1 MKIVIASAGLAN
13 MMFSYALVVALRK
26 RGIKTL
32 LFVSKANAAHH
43 GYELESVFKNVRPFE
58 GLNKAERF
66 YYKVL
71 GKVRSWH
78 IRSFYPSSEFLLL
91 PYREHK
97 IPECV
102 LYYPDVFERLD
113 KNEFFDR
120 QCQSYRYYEGCRD
133 DLCHSFSF
141 DHSMLSPRTV
151 EIEKQIDSCNS
162 VSVHVRR
169 GDYLQEANKGLGSVC
184 DELYYCRAIDYIK
197 SKVENPHFFIFSD
210 DKEWVKANMNLPNT
224 TIVDH
229 NYGRDSWQD
238 MYLMSRCQN
247 NILANSSF
255 SWWAAYLNQ
264 SQTKIVVTPKRWW
277 ADFEKDDV
285 VPNEWH
291 RL

>member
-1 MKIVIASAGLAN
+1 MKIVVASAGLAN
-13 MMFSYALVVALRK
+13 MMFSYALVLAFRK
-26 RGIKTL
+26 RGIRAI
-32 LFVSKANAAHH
+32 LFVSTANAAHH
-43 GYELESVFKNVRPFE
+43 GYELESVFKYVNPYE
-58 GLNKAERF
+58 GTSPLVST
-66 YYKVL
+66 YYKML
-71 GKVRSWH
+71 GKLKTWH
-78 IRSFYPSSEFLLL
+78 IRSFYPSNKFLFF
-91 PYREHK
+91 PFREHRV
-97 IPECV
+97 PECV
-102 LYYPDVFERLD
+102 LYYPDVLEDFS

-120 QCQSYRYYEGCRD
+120 QCQSYRYYENCREE
-133 DLCHSFSF
+133 LYHAFSF
-141 DHSMLSPRTV
+141 DQSMLSKKTV
-151 EIEKQIDSCNS
+151 EIEKQIVSCNS

-169 GDYLQEANKGLGSVC
+169 GDYLLAANRGLGSVC
-184 DELYYCRAIDYIK
+184 DDSYYCRAIDYIK
-197 SKVENPHFFIFSD
+197 SKVENPYFFIFSD
-210 DKEWVKANMNLPNT
+210 DKEWVTSNMKLSNA

-264 SQTKIVVTPKRWW
+264 SPKKIVVTPKRWW